1 MHIMYIFSMKMPKI
15 HRKSAWKRLFG
26 QELAQIWEIVAR
38 AGSPSSPVFAS
49 LRVGLR
55 KFVLSFFAVV
65 AGAGVVLEWTRKC
78 HAKTV
83 TDELSTVLQAQLNKT
98 PIISHLPHT
107 GMELLFLI
115 WGSSLMQQ
123 VLNKA
128 AWVLHHLK
136 VFFLFEIVVCLE
148 PRLVQLSYLLN
159 ILRPLKRE
167 GKFMIGS

>member
-1 MHIMYIFSMKMPKI
+1 MYFLSRKTNNMHIFRMKMPKI

-26 QELAQIWEIVAR
+26 QELADLGNYCTSWFTKFTAFCISVSWSPQIC
-38 AGSPSSPVFAS
+38 
-49 LRVGLR
+49 
-55 KFVLSFFAVV
+55 LSFFDVV

-136 VFFLFEIVVCLE
+136 VFFSSKLWFV
-148 PRLVQLSYLLN
+148 
-159 ILRPLKRE
+159 
-167 GKFMIGS
+167 